1 MNKVHLPMLMLGLL
15 QQQAHI
21 YIEYLKLRFL
31 MDFLTNLNAQFFIAA
46 YLVGGIP
53 FGLLLAK
60 YFAGV
65 NVKESGSQSIG
76 ATNVLRVVKE
86 QNPKLAKKLGA
97 ATLALD
103 ALKGIAVLIV
113 ANAFGVSDATLW
125 GIAVL
130 AVIGHCFSPYLW
142 FEGGKGV
149 ATGMGVMLF
158 MLPIETVVALVVW
171 GVAAK
176 TIRISSL
183 SSLLGVTALLISSFF
198 IHPQMPHAPVVIIVL
213 ILFYKH
219 IPNVVRLIK
228 GEEKRVA

>member
-1 MNKVHLPMLMLGLL
+1 M
-15 QQQAHI
+15 
-21 YIEYLKLRFL
+21 E
-31 MDFLTNLNAQFFIAA
+31 FLTNINAQFYIAA
-46 YLVGGIP
+46 YLIGGIP

-60 YFAGV
+60 FFAGV

-86 QNPKLAKKLGA
+86 SNPALAKKLGA

-103 ALKGIAVLIV
+103 ALKGVAVLLV
-113 ANAFGVSDATLW
+113 GMYAGVSEATLW

-142 FEGGKGV
+142 FEGGKGI
-149 ATGMGVMLF
+149 ATGMGVMMV
-158 MLPIETVVALVVW
+158 MLPIETIIALVVW
-171 GVAAK
+171 AVAAK

-183 SSLLGVTALLISSFF
+183 SSLLGLTFLLMSSFF
-198 IHPQMPHAPVVIIVL
+198 IHPDMAHAPAIIIGL

-219 IPNVVRLIK
+219 IPNILRIIK
-228 GEEKRVA
+228 GEEKRVV